1 MLKREKELASGCDNS
16 RTPWATIGQNPSQ
29 FFDIC
34 CLPEGFAFQDPSRM
48 GANVKNLLGHLRER
62 QEELGVNSFQ
72 FHHILRNNKL
82 EPAAYPAAAQAI
94 IDLGAD
100 VKNWPGEKNDTSED
114 LSPADDPVVKNKKKA
129 VVRKSKKKRK
139 AEEMEGKE
147 ESEMGMDAPVPA
159 VCQPAIGETMEVAGE
174 SSTSGAAAPVPPN
187 PTNIPT
193 NYMPTHG
200 YQMGMPMQHYP
211 PFQQFPWVQL
221 PVGYP
226 HADIANGQN
235 GGHNAP
241 KGQQIPPPTH
251 YPFGFNPQY
260 YHWNQMRSDGLPGA
274 MESNDRARMDPSFH
288 NIDPSLLPPG
298 PPIFGTIPHMSMDAN
313 TSTTQATGCNTP
325 LVTCTSPTW
334 TASTSSPCKKRTPKK
349 RKIIEDVTPSRS
361 NRTRTPS
368 RKVLESADNC

>member
-34 CLPEGFAFQDPSRM
+34 CLPVGFAFQDPSRM
-48 GANVKNLLGHLRER
+48 GANVKILLGHLRER
-62 QEELGVNSFQ
+62 QEELGVNSFR
-72 FHHILRNNKL
+72 FHHVLRNNKL
-82 EPAAYPAAAQAI
+82 EPATYPAAAQAI
-94 IDLGAD
+94 IDLRANI
-100 VKNWPGEKNDTSED
+100 KNWPGEKNDTED
-114 LSPADDPVVKNKKKA
+114 PSPADESVVKNKKNA
-129 VVRKSKKKRK
+129 VVKKSTKKRK

-159 VCQPAIGETMEVAGE
+159 ICQLATRASVEAVGE
-174 SSTSGAAAPVPPN
+174 SSISGAAASVSPN

-211 PFQQFPWVQL
+211 PFQQFSWMQL
-221 PVGYP
+221 PAGYP
-226 HADIANGQN
+226 PADIANGQN

-241 KGQQIPPPTH
+241 KGQQISLPTH

-274 MESNDRARMDPSFH
+274 VQSNGVTKIDPSFH

-313 TSTTQATGCNTP
+313 TSTTQATGGNTP
-325 LVTCTSPTW
+325 LVTFTSPMW
-334 TASTSSPCKKRTPKK
+334 TASTSSPAKKEPR
-349 RKIIEDVTPSRS
+349 RKG
-361 NRTRTPS
+361 
-368 RKVLESADNC
+368 KLLKM